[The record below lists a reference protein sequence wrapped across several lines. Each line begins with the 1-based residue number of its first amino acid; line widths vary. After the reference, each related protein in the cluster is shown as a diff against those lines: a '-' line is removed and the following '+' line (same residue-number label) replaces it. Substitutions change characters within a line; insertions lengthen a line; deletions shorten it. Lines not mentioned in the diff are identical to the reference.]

1 MEFTAALCDAVSAG
15 RSLEKSRGAF
25 SGVSELASTL
35 DRFTTLT
42 NPAFMSTVNGARVAT
57 AAFFKSSRNSMGRS
71 SGGVSRNTCKIL
83 LCATDRRIGLGVADE
98 IVSARLPGS
107 ASEFFVRFAPP
118 RGVATP
124 DALRASAPKSV

>member
-35 DRFTTLT
+35 DRFTALT
-42 NPAFMSTVNGARVAT
+42 NPAFMSAVNGARVAT
-57 AAFFKSSRNSMGRS
+57 AAFFKSSRDSMGRS

-83 LCATDRRIGLGVADE
+83 LCATDRRIGFGAVDEMVA
-98 IVSARLPGS
+98 ARSLAS
-107 ASEFFVRFAPP
+107 ASEFLFRFADP
-118 RGVATP
+118 RVVATA
-124 DALRASAPKSV
+124 DVLKVCAPKSV